1 MEAWVW
7 RAGFYHSVNSR
18 EKPFA
23 VSNISPLMALSKIDH
38 LENGKYAQIEEMRNT
53 FKYQNQIDLQ

>member
-1 MEAWVW
+1 
-7 RAGFYHSVNSR
+7 
-18 EKPFA
+18 
-23 VSNISPLMALSKIDH
+23 MALSKIDH